1 MMQKYRPMAAPF
13 AERGLPTRRITFF
26 SGGVMEFWTEPQMAS
41 IHKMLNP
48 RSIAIVGAT
57 PRMQYGGRF
66 LAAALKANDRVR
78 VYAVNPRYD
87 EIMGEKSYPSVT
99 SLPEAPDVV
108 AVVVRYDQVL
118 DVLQESHR
126 KGAGSAIVISAGF
139 AERDV
144 DDRRDLQGK
153 LGEFARASGMRISGP
168 NCLGLAN
175 VKHDIWATSSSRG
188 ASGLTGPI
196 GLVCQSGATAF
207 GPFLVRAVENGIGFS
222 YIISTGNEADLDFT
236 DFARYLL
243 DDPDTRVI
251 AGFVEGFKRADKF
264 LEVAKLAA
272 DRGKPIVL
280 IKIGRSELGAR
291 AARSHT
297 AALTGTDARY
307 DAIFAQYGVIRV
319 QDYDELIEVAH
330 LLAHT
335 PKPGVPG
342 IAVVS
347 HSGGIS
353 SLTADMCGQ
362 AGLDL
367 PPLGPEARD
376 GINGILKG
384 FGWAANPA
392 DVTSFANS
400 ESFPQIME
408 HMIND
413 PRMGTLV
420 VASAGADSQA
430 QQVISQRDRT
440 DKGVVFLWTG
450 SRDDKAGLAQ
460 LKHARIPIFYTPDKL
475 ARGLQSRLAY
485 HTWRERRLADGFATA
500 SSRTSPQDEAIA
512 QALGLGRPT
521 LSESESKQL
530 LAAWGVG
537 SAREHRV
544 PSAEAAVEAAEQLGF
559 PVALKADSPD
569 ILHKTEAGVVRL
581 NLGDAAQVRTA
592 YAEILANAKAY
603 LSTLPLDGGGLGG
616 GDRAGGNPLG
626 NRAANAPPPRPS
638 PIKGEGVDAAAN
650 AIAPQARITGVS
662 VQEMVGE
669 GVEVIVGVSCD
680 PQLGPVLLFG
690 SGGVMVE
697 VYNDVALRRCP
708 ITRSEAQAMIADVK
722 GARLL
727 RGFRGRPAADIEALK
742 DTLVRVSHLAMHME
756 GQLAE
761 LDINPLMVLPSGQGV
776 KAVDALVVL
785 RGT

>member
-1 MMQKYRPMAAPF
+1 
-13 AERGLPTRRITFF
+13 
-26 SGGVMEFWTEPQMAS
+26 MEFWTEPQMAS

-66 LAAALKANDRVR
+66 LAAALKAKDRVR

-87 EIMGEKSYPSVT
+87 EIMGVKSYPSVT
-99 SLPEAPDVV
+99 DLPEAPDLVGIVV
-108 AVVVRYDQVL
+108 PWDQVL
-118 DVLQESHR
+118 DVLEESHR
-126 KGAGSAIVISAGF
+126 KGTGSAIVISAGF
-139 AERDV
+139 AERGV
-144 DDRRDLQGK
+144 DDRRDLQGE
-153 LGEFARASGMRISGP
+153 LGAFARASGMRISGP

-175 VKHDIWATSSSRG
+175 VKDDIWATASSRG
-188 ASGLTGPI
+188 AEGLTGPI

-222 YIISTGNEADLDFT
+222 YIISTGNEADLDFA

-243 DDPDTRVI
+243 DDPETRVI
-251 AGFVEGFKRADKF
+251 AGFVEGFKEADKF

-272 DRGKPIVL
+272 ERGKPIVL

-297 AALTGTDARY
+297 AALTGADARY

-319 QDYDELIEVAH
+319 QDYDELLEVAH

-335 PKPGVPG
+335 PKPQVPG

-376 GINGILKG
+376 GIDAILKG

-392 DVTSFANS
+392 DVTGFANS

-408 HMIND
+408 HMIAD

-420 VASAGADSQA
+420 VASAGADAQA
-430 QQVISQRDRT
+430 RQVISQRDRT
-440 DKGVVFLWTG
+440 GKGVVFLWTG
-450 SRDDKAGLAQ
+450 SRDAKAGLAQ
-460 LKHARIPIFYTPDKL
+460 LKSARIPIFYTPDKL
-475 ARGLQSRLAY
+475 ARGLKSRLAY
-485 HTWRERRLADGFATA
+485 HAWRERRLLDGFAAAPPRAA
-500 SSRTSPQDEAIA
+500 SQDEAIA

-521 LSESESKQL
+521 LSESESKRL

-537 SAREHRV
+537 SARERRV
-544 PSAEAAVEAAEQLGF
+544 TSIEAAVAAAEQLGL
-559 PVALKADSPD
+559 PVALKVDSPD
-569 ILHKTEAGVVRL
+569 LPHKTEAGVVRL
-581 NLGDAAQVRTA
+581 NLGDAEEVRTA
-592 YAEILANAKAY
+592 YAEILASAKAH
-603 LSTLPLDGGGLGG
+603 
-616 GDRAGGNPLG
+616 
-626 NRAANAPPPRPS
+626 
-638 PIKGEGVDAAAN
+638 
-650 AIAPQARITGVS
+650 APQARISGVS
-662 VQEMVGE
+662 VQEMVRD
-669 GVEVIVGVSCD
+669 GVEVIIGVTCD

-708 ITRSEAQAMIADVK
+708 ITRAEAQAMIAEVK

-727 RGFRGRPAADIEALK
+727 RGFRGRPAADLAALAE
-742 DTLVRVSHLAMHME
+742 TLVRVSYLALHLE
-756 GQLAE
+756 GHLAE

-776 KAVDALVVL
+776 KAADALVVL

>member
-1 MMQKYRPMAAPF
+1 VVP
-13 AERGLPTRRITFF
+13 
-26 SGGVMEFWTEPQMAS
+26 W
-41 IHKMLNP
+41 
-48 RSIAIVGAT
+48 
-57 PRMQYGGRF
+57 
-66 LAAALKANDRVR
+66 DR
-78 VYAVNPRYD
+78 
-87 EIMGEKSYPSVT
+87 
-99 SLPEAPDVV
+99 
-108 AVVVRYDQVL
+108 VL

-139 AERDV
+139 AERGV
-144 DDRRDLQGK
+144 DDRRDLQGE
-153 LGEFARASGMRISGP
+153 LGAFARGSGMRISGP

-175 VKHDIWATSSSRG
+175 VKHDIWATASSRG

-243 DDPDTRVI
+243 EDPDTRVI
-251 AGFVEGFKRADKF
+251 AGFVEGFKEADKF
-264 LEVAKLAA
+264 LELAKLAA
-272 DRGKPIVL
+272 ERGKPIVL

-297 AALTGTDARY
+297 AALTGADARY

-319 QDYDELIEVAH
+319 QDYDELLEVAH

-335 PKPGVPG
+335 PKPQVPG

-367 PPLGPEARD
+367 PPLGHEARD
-376 GINGILKG
+376 GINGILNG

-392 DVTSFANS
+392 DVTGFANN
-400 ESFPQIME
+400 EAFPQIME
-408 HMIND
+408 HMVND

-420 VASAGADSQA
+420 VASAGADTQA
-430 QQVISQRDRT
+430 QQVIKERDRT

-450 SRDDKAGLAQ
+450 SRDTKAGLTQ

-485 HTWRERRLADGFATA
+485 HTWRERRLADGFAA
-500 SSRTSPQDEAIA
+500 APSRTAPQDQAITK
-512 QALGLGRPT
+512 ALGLGRPT
-521 LSESESKQL
+521 LSETESKQL
-530 LAAWGVG
+530 LAAWGVA
-537 SAREHRV
+537 SAREHRAN
-544 PSAEAAVEAAEQLGF
+544 SAEAAVAAAEQLGF
-559 PVALKADSPD
+559 PVALKVESPD

-592 YAEILANAKAY
+592 YAAILANAKAY
-603 LSTLPLDGGGLGG
+603 LSALPLDGGGLGG
-616 GDRAGGNPLG
+616 GDRADGNPST
-626 NRAANAPPPRPS
+626 PS
-638 PIKGEGVDAAAN
+638 PLMGEGRGGGEFAARSSN
-650 AIAPQARITGVS
+650 GQARITGVS
-662 VQEMVGE
+662 VQEMVGA
-669 GVEVIVGVSCD
+669 GVEVIIGVSSD

-708 ITRSEAQAMIADVK
+708 ITRSEAQAMIAEVK
-722 GARLL
+722 GARVLQ
-727 RGFRGRPAADIEALK
+727 GFRGRPAADLEALA
-742 DTLVRVSHLAMHME
+742 DTLVRVSYLAMHLE

-761 LDINPLMVLPSGQGV
+761 LDINPLMVLPRGQGV
-776 KAVDALVVL
+776 KAVDALVVF

>member
-1 MMQKYRPMAAPF
+1 
-13 AERGLPTRRITFF
+13 
-26 SGGVMEFWTEPQMAS
+26 
-41 IHKMLNP
+41 
-48 RSIAIVGAT
+48 
-57 PRMQYGGRF
+57 
-66 LAAALKANDRVR
+66 
-78 VYAVNPRYD
+78 
-87 EIMGEKSYPSVT
+87 
-99 SLPEAPDVV
+99 
-108 AVVVRYDQVL
+108 VL
-118 DVLQESHR
+118 DVLEESHR

-139 AERDV
+139 AERGV
-144 DDRRDLQGK
+144 DDRRDLQRE
-153 LGEFARASGMRISGP
+153 LGAFASTSGMRISGP

-175 VKHDIWATSSSRG
+175 VKDDIWATASSRG
-188 ASGLTGPI
+188 AEGLTGPI

-236 DFARYLL
+236 DFAHYLL

-251 AGFVEGFKRADKF
+251 AGFVEGFKEAGKF
-264 LEVAKLAA
+264 LEVAKIAA
-272 DRGKPIVL
+272 ERGKPIVL

-297 AALTGTDARY
+297 AALTGADARY

-319 QDYDELIEVAH
+319 QDYDELLETAH

-335 PKPGVPG
+335 PKPQVPG

-367 PPLGPEARD
+367 PLLGDEARD

-392 DVTSFANS
+392 DVTGFANS
-400 ESFPQIME
+400 ESFPRIME
-408 HMIND
+408 HMISD

-420 VASAGADSQA
+420 VASAGADAQA

-450 SRDDKAGLAQ
+450 SRDAKAGLTQ

-485 HTWRERRLADGFATA
+485 HTWRERRLADGFATTPP
-500 SSRTSPQDEAIA
+500 RTAPQDAAITR
-512 QALGLGRPT
+512 ALGLGRPT

-530 LAAWGVG
+530 LAAWRVA
-537 SAREHRV
+537 SAREYRAN
-544 PSAEAAVEAAEQLGF
+544 SAEAAVAAAERLGF
-559 PVALKADSPD
+559 PVALKVDSPD
-569 ILHKTEAGVVRL
+569 IPHKTEAGVVRL
-581 NLGDAAQVRTA
+581 NLRDAAQVRTA
-592 YAEILANAKAY
+592 YAEILASAKAY
-603 LSTLPLDGGGLGG
+603 LSALPLDGGAPERLPDSVGVPRVGG
-616 GDRAGGNPLG
+616 GDRAGNPT
-626 NRAANAPPPRPS
+626 PS
-638 PIKGEGVDAAAN
+638 PLMGEGRGGGEFAAAN
-650 AIAPQARITGVS
+650 ALAQARISGVS
-662 VQEMVGE
+662 VQEMVGD
-669 GVEVIVGVSCD
+669 GVEVIVGVNCD

-708 ITRSEAQAMIADVK
+708 ITRAEAQAMIAEVK

-727 RGFRGRPAADIEALK
+727 QGFRGRPAADLEALA
-742 DTLVRVSHLAMHME
+742 DTLVRVSHLAMHLE
-756 GQLAE
+756 GHLAE
-761 LDINPLMVLPSGQGV
+761 LDINPLMVLPRGHGV
-776 KAVDALVVL
+776 KAVDALVVF
-785 RGT
+785 RST

>member
-1 MMQKYRPMAAPF
+1 
-13 AERGLPTRRITFF
+13 
-26 SGGVMEFWTEPQMAS
+26 MEFWTEAQTLS

-66 LAAALKANDRVR
+66 LAAALKAKDRLR

-87 EIMGEKSYPSVT
+87 EIMGEKSYPNVT
-99 SLPEAPDVV
+99 SLPEPPDLVGIVV
-108 AVVVRYDQVL
+108 PYHQVL

-139 AERDV
+139 AERGV
-144 DDRRDLQGK
+144 DDRRDLQGQ
-153 LGEFARASGMRISGP
+153 LAEFACASGMRISGP

-175 VKHDIWATSSSRG
+175 VKDDIWATASSRG
-188 ASGLTGPI
+188 AAGLTGPI

-207 GPFLVRAVENGIGFS
+207 GPFLVRAVESGIGFS

-264 LEVAKLAA
+264 LELAKLAA
-272 DRGKPIVL
+272 ERGKPIVL

-297 AALTGTDARY
+297 AALTGMDARY
-307 DAIFAQYGVIRV
+307 DAVFAQYGVIRV
-319 QDYDELIEVAH
+319 QDYDELLEVSH

-335 PKPGVPG
+335 PKPQVPG

-367 PPLGPEARD
+367 PTLGDRARD

-392 DVTSFANS
+392 DVTGFANS
-400 ESFPQIME
+400 ESFPHIME
-408 HMIND
+408 HMIAD

-430 QQVISQRDRT
+430 QQVIGQRERT
-440 DKGVVFLWTG
+440 EKGVVFLWTG
-450 SRDDKAGLAQ
+450 SRDAKAGLPQ
-460 LKHARIPIFYTPDKL
+460 LKQARIPIFYTPDKL
-475 ARGLQSRLAY
+475 ARGLRSRLAY

-500 SSRTSPQDEAIA
+500 PPRTAPQDEAIA
-512 QALGLGRPT
+512 QALERGRPT

-530 LAAWGVG
+530 LAAWGVA
-537 SAREHRV
+537 SAREHLAT
-544 PSAEAAVEAAEQLGF
+544 SAEKAVEAAERLGF
-559 PVALKADSPD
+559 PVVLKIDSPD

-581 NLGDAAQVRTA
+581 NLGDAAEVQTA
-592 YAEILANAKAY
+592 YAEIMTNAG
-603 LSTLPLDGGGLGG
+603 TH
-616 GDRAGGNPLG
+616 
-626 NRAANAPPPRPS
+626 
-638 PIKGEGVDAAAN
+638 
-650 AIAPQARITGVS
+650 APQARIAGVS
-662 VQEMVGE
+662 VQEMIQDGI
-669 GVEVIVGVSCD
+669 EVIVGVSCD

-690 SGGVMVE
+690 SGGVLVE

-708 ITRSEAQAMIADVK
+708 ITSAEAEAMIAEVK

-727 RGFRGRPAADIEALK
+727 HGFRGRPPADLDALA
-742 DTLVRVSHLAMHME
+742 DTLVRVSYLAMHME
-756 GQLAE
+756 GHLAE

-776 KAVDALVVL
+776 KAADALVVL

>member
-1 MMQKYRPMAAPF
+1 
-13 AERGLPTRRITFF
+13 
-26 SGGVMEFWTEPQMAS
+26 MEFWTEPQMAS

-66 LAAALKANDRVR
+66 LAAALKAKDRVR

-87 EIMGEKSYPSVT
+87 EIMGVKSYPSVT
-99 SLPEAPDVV
+99 DLPEAPDLVG
-108 AVVVRYDQVL
+108 VVVPWDQVL
-118 DVLQESHR
+118 DILRESHR

-139 AERDV
+139 AERGV
-144 DDRRDLQGK
+144 DDRRDLQRE
-153 LGEFARASGMRISGP
+153 LGAFASTSGMRISGP

-175 VKHDIWATSSSRG
+175 VKDDIWATASSRG

-251 AGFVEGFKRADKF
+251 AGFVEGFKEADKF

-272 DRGKPIVL
+272 ERGKPIVL

-297 AALTGTDARY
+297 AALTGADARY

-319 QDYDELIEVAH
+319 QDYDELLEVSH
-330 LLAHT
+330 LMAHT
-335 PKPGVPG
+335 PKPLVPG

-367 PPLGPEARD
+367 PVLGPEARD

-392 DVTSFANS
+392 DVTGFANS

-408 HMIND
+408 HMTND

-420 VASAGADSQA
+420 VASAGADTQA
-430 QQVISQRDRT
+430 QQVVAQRDRT

-450 SRDDKAGLAQ
+450 SRDTKAGLAQ
-460 LKHARIPIFYTPDKL
+460 LKGARIPIFYTPDKL
-475 ARGLQSRLAY
+475 ARGLQSRLEY
-485 HTWRERRLADGFATA
+485 HTWRARRLADGFAAAPPRTA
-500 SSRTSPQDEAIA
+500 AQDAAITN
-512 QALGLGRPT
+512 ALGLGHT
-521 LSESESKQL
+521 VLSESESKEL

-537 SAREHRV
+537 SARERRAD
-544 PSAEAAVEAAEQLGF
+544 SAEAAVAAAEQLGF
-559 PVALKADSPD
+559 PVALKVDSPD

-581 NLGDAAQVRTA
+581 NLADAAQVRTA

-603 LSTLPLDGGGLGG
+603 LNALPLDGGGLGES
-616 GDRAGGNPLG
+616 D
-626 NRAANAPPPRPS
+626 RAANSPPPRPS
-638 PIKGEGVDAAAN
+638 PIKGEGADAEN
-650 AIAPQARITGVS
+650 AIERQARIIGVS

-669 GVEVIVGVSCD
+669 GIEVIIGINCD

-708 ITRSEAQAMIADVK
+708 ITRPEAQAMIAEVK

-727 RGFRGRPAADIEALK
+727 QGFRGRPAADLAALA
-742 DTLVRVSHLAMHME
+742 DTLVRGLRRAMRFE
-756 GQLAE
+756 GHLAE
-761 LDINPLMVLPSGQGV
+761 LDINPLMVLSSGQGV
-776 KAVDALVVL
+776 KALDARVVF
-785 RGT
+785 RGK

>member
-1 MMQKYRPMAAPF
+1 MA
-13 AERGLPTRRITFF
+13 
-26 SGGVMEFWTEPQMAS
+26 FWTEPQMAS

-66 LAAALKANDRVR
+66 LAAALKAKDRVR

-87 EIMGEKSYPSVT
+87 EIMGVKSYPDVT
-99 SLPEAPDVV
+99 NLPEAPDVV
-108 AVVVRYDQVL
+108 GVVVPWDQVL
-118 DVLQESHR
+118 DVLEESHR

-139 AERDV
+139 AERGV
-144 DDRRDLQGK
+144 DDRRDLQRE
-153 LGEFARASGMRISGP
+153 LGAFASTSGMRISGP

-175 VKHDIWATSSSRG
+175 VKDDIWATASSRG

-272 DRGKPIVL
+272 ERGKPIVL

-297 AALTGTDARY
+297 AALTGADARY

-319 QDYDELIEVAH
+319 QDYDELLETAH

-367 PPLGPEARD
+367 PPLGDEARD

-392 DVTSFANS
+392 DVTGFANS

-408 HMIND
+408 HMVND

-420 VASAGADSQA
+420 VASAGADAQA

-450 SRDDKAGLAQ
+450 SRDAKAGLAQ
-460 LKHARIPIFYTPDKL
+460 LKEARIPIFYTPDKL

-500 SSRTSPQDEAIA
+500 PPRTAPQDQAIA

-521 LSESESKQL
+521 LSESESKAL
-530 LAAWGVG
+530 LAAWGVP
-537 SAREHRV
+537 SAREHRAN
-544 PSAEAAVEAAEQLGF
+544 SADAAVAAAEQLGF
-559 PVALKADSPD
+559 PVALKVDSPD

-581 NLGDAAQVRTA
+581 NLGDMAQVRTA

-603 LSTLPLDGGGLGG
+603 
-616 GDRAGGNPLG
+616 
-626 NRAANAPPPRPS
+626 
-638 PIKGEGVDAAAN
+638 
-650 AIAPQARITGVS
+650 APQARIIGVS
-662 VQEMVGE
+662 VQEMVGD
-669 GVEVIVGVSCD
+669 GVEVIVGVNCD

-708 ITRSEAQAMIADVK
+708 ITRSEAQAMIAEVK

-727 RGFRGRPAADIEALK
+727 QGFRGRPAADLAALA
-742 DTLVRVSHLAMHME
+742 DTLVRVSYLAMHLE
-756 GQLAE
+756 GHLAE

-776 KAVDALVVL
+776 KAVDALVVF